1 MSGRTSQGAPR
12 NKAGGFAAIYL
23 ALAYVVGM
31 PYFLLISDY
40 RNATTSAEKVTSI
53 LANYQGTYA
62 VYLLQYVFFGI
73 VLGVLVV
80 SLFDRLREHGELAAR
95 VATAVGLTWS
105 VALVL
110 SGMVFNHGMT
120 TVVSLAHTSP
130 QQAAATWQA
139 IESVSDGLAVGTGE
153 TLGGLWMLI
162 VCWIGLR
169 GRVLSRPLCWFGVAT
184 GLVGLASTVPALF
197 EGAIAFGLL
206 QIVWFAWLGITLL
219 VPKAAASKAPIAT
232 SSPGVA

>member
-1 MSGRTSQGAPR
+1 MSGHTSQGAPR
-12 NKAGGFAAIYL
+12 NKAGGFAALYL
-23 ALAYVVGM
+23 ALAYVVAM

-40 RNATTSAEKVTSI
+40 KNATTSAEKVTSI
-53 LANYQGTYA
+53 LTDYQGLYA
-62 VYLLQYVFFGI
+62 MYLLSYVFFGI
-73 VLGVLVV
+73 VLGILVL

-110 SGMVFNHGMT
+110 SGMVFDHGMG

-139 IESVSDGLAVGTGE
+139 IEPVSDGLAVGTGE

-162 VCWIGLR
+162 VCWIALR
-169 GRVLSRPLCWFGVAT
+169 GRVLSRPLSWFGVAT
-184 GLVGLASTVPALF
+184 GLVGLASTVPALN

-219 VPKAAASKAPIAT
+219 VPKVAASRAPIAT
-232 SSPGVA
+232 PSPGVA

>member
-1 MSGRTSQGAPR
+1 MSGHTSQGAPH
-12 NKAGGFAAIYL
+12 NKTAGFAAIYL
-23 ALAYVVGM
+23 ALAYVVAM

-40 RNATTSAEKVTSI
+40 KNATTSAEKVTSI

-80 SLFDRLREHGELAAR
+80 SLFDRLREHGELTAR

-110 SGMVFNHGMT
+110 SGMVFNHGMG

-130 QQAAATWQA
+130 QEAAAAWQA

-162 VCWIGLR
+162 VCWIALR
-169 GRVLSRPLCWFGVAT
+169 GRVLSRPLSWFGVAT

-219 VPKAAASKAPIAT
+219 VHKAAASKAPIAT
-232 SSPGVA
+232 PSPGVA